1 MFSRW
6 NLTTAYVHHG
16 ERCQNPYFHQY
27 GMYGLPP
34 SKLPK
39 VEFESGVGKD
49 LPNDKRFKRP
59 APPQAAADPRKK
71 PPPSKKAAI
80 PRLDKVQTGRVEKK
94 VITIADLNKAV
105 NLTKK
110 ISSGGKQGTSGSN
123 LRPNPVVTRLL
134 ALVDDLRQGGVLP
147 TAQSSSSTKTE
158 AAPDHKVSR
167 RQRKLEAK
175 IKRYNEIRFDGPCFG
190 SDPTLKPHNVKTD
203 KKDSENSGR
212 VENEELLDMSDD
224 EAPHGETPLNTS
236 ADMDLMDFS
245 DDPVPGVVPPNPVGA
260 LADTIQQVALNK
272 DSGSRTAPDSKE
284 V

>member
-1 MFSRW
+1 VSERTF
-6 NLTTAYVHHG
+6 LTTNALSDQLHHKQQQTRG
-16 ERCQNPYFHQY
+16 R
-27 GMYGLPP
+27 
-34 SKLPK
+34 
-39 VEFESGVGKD
+39 
-49 LPNDKRFKRP
+49 
-59 APPQAAADPRKK
+59 K
-71 PPPSKKAAI
+71 PPPSKKGAI

-123 LRPNPVVTRLL
+123 LPPNPVVTRLL

-190 SDPTLKPHNVKTD
+190 SDPTLKSIMSKLT
-203 KKDSENSGR
+203 KRTRRIR
-212 VENEELLDMSDD
+212 VVLKMRSCWTCLTTK
-224 EAPHGETPLNTS
+224 P
-236 ADMDLMDFS
+236 LMDS
-245 DDPVPGVVPPNPVGA
+245 HP
-260 LADTIQQVALNK
+260 
-272 DSGSRTAPDSKE
+272 
-284 V
+284 